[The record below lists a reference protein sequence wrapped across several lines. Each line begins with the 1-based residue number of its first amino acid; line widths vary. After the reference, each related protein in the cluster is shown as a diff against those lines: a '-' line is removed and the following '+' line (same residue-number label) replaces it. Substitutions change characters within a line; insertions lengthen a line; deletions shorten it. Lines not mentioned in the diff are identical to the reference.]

1 MSSQTDVHH
10 DAQHADDGEV
20 HAHISSVPFYVAVF
34 VGLLILTVA
43 TVGQSY
49 VDLGKANLIFVILI
63 ATMKASLV
71 VTFFMHL
78 KWDNKFNALIFLSTI
93 FFIGVFFAYT
103 LNDTGKLI
111 LTTIGCACM
120 FLVIKFF
127 EYKHKFEGGLLPG
140 RFYHPHAEHLA
151 ANSPALPDNTGTFF
165 SIYFMMTGVHGIHVQ
180 IGRAHV

>member
-1 MSSQTDVHH
+1 MTYRTDAHEHV
-10 DAQHADDGEV
+10 DDGAV

-34 VGLLILTVA
+34 IGLLCLTVA

-63 ATMKASLV
+63 ATLKASLV

-103 LNDTGKLI
+103 LNDTDKRGELDPDQNVHVWEK
-111 LTTIGCACM
+111 TGEEAP
-120 FLVIKFF
+120 
-127 EYKHKFEGGLLPG
+127 GGLVKKE
-140 RFYHPHAEHLA
+140 HAA
-151 ANSPALPDNTGTFF
+151 SPAGSGEHAPAPGGEHAPAPGGEHGGGGTP
-165 SIYFMMTGVHGIHVQ
+165 VPQH
-180 IGRAHV
+180 

>member
-1 MSSQTDVHH
+1 MSSQTDVPH
-10 DAQHADDGEV
+10 DPQHADDGAV

-34 VGLLILTVA
+34 VGLLCLTIA

-103 LNDTGKLI
+103 LNDTDKRGELDPDQNVHVWEK
-111 LTTIGCACM
+111 TGEQAP
-120 FLVIKFF
+120 
-127 EYKHKFEGGLLPG
+127 GGMPKAE
-140 RFYHPHAEHLA
+140 PHAPAAAGGEHA
-151 ANSPALPDNTGTFF
+151 PAPG
-165 SIYFMMTGVHGIHVQ
+165 GEHGGSTPVPQH
-180 IGRAHV
+180 